1 MLLKY
6 KSRMDS
12 FTLCCL
18 QSLCT
23 LIVNDSKIGEFF
35 SRLPAAD
42 YTQQRFTDWIKPYL
56 DLKLIDIR
64 KYSSS
69 SGSAEKEE

>member
-1 MLLKY
+1 
-6 KSRMDS
+6 MDS

-23 LIVNDSKIGEFF
+23 LIANDKAIGLYFSK
-35 SRLPAAD
+35 LPAAD
-42 YTQQRFTDWIKPYL
+42 YTQQRYTDWIKPYL
-56 DLKLIDIR
+56 DIKLIDIK